1 MQLFR
6 KREYLPQLAGGAPGN
21 CLANKVIDFDIVL
34 SITGKEQGHAIS
46 YPSCLVQ
53 IMNALALTLPD
64 QAYQVNVLSRVETDV
79 ENVAHLYSLVNGNVS
94 LS

>member
-1 MQLFR
+1 
-6 KREYLPQLAGGAPGN
+6 
-21 CLANKVIDFDIVL
+21 
-34 SITGKEQGHAIS
+34 
-46 YPSCLVQ
+46 
-53 IMNALALTLPD
+53 MNALALTLPD